1 MRIATEVQ
9 SEWANKVYSS
19 PLSYTDIEI
28 EIAYY
33 ILSGLPFEGKQLDKW
48 AESVY
53 NETMGRPRTTL
64 DIAVA
69 YDIFKERNDQGT

>member
-1 MRIATEVQ
+1 MRLATEIQ
-9 SEWANKVYSS
+9 SEWANNVYSS

-33 ILSGLPFEGKQLDKW
+33 ILSGQPFEGERLDIW
-48 AESVY
+48 AATVY
-53 NETMGRPRTTL
+53 NDTMGRERTTL